1 MTTRVSYHVTSKPDR
16 GWAILRNDQPIGYRE
31 ELFDAVVFA
40 THLAE
45 REAAL
50 PLHATRVAMRT
61 ERDARKLVQW
71 AMALEAEPWRAC
83 SLAV

>member
-1 MTTRVSYHVTSKPDR
+1 MTTRVSYHVTSSPDR
-16 GWAILRNDQPIGYRE
+16 GWNILRNDQPIGYRE

-50 PLHATRVAMRT
+50 PRHITRVAMRT
-61 ERDARKLVQW
+61 ERDVRKLVQW
-71 AMALEAEPWRAC
+71 AAARRADHRATCALAM
-83 SLAV
+83 